1 MNNFFIIYM
10 PYIILYKHEVIEF
23 KKMLKVRI
31 LFFVSLKQEFD
42 TLLNFH
48 SNKLKYSYL
57 QFFILNFNSLYR
69 DPDSLY
75 YSLLM
80 ANSILCIR
88 IPIL

>member
-1 MNNFFIIYM
+1 M
-10 PYIILYKHEVIEF
+10 PHIILYKHEVIEL

-31 LFFVSLKQEFD
+31 LFFVSLIQEFD
-42 TLLNFH
+42 TLLKFS
-48 SNKLKYSYL
+48 SNKLKYSHL
-57 QFFILNFNSLYR
+57 RFFILDFNSLYR

-75 YSLLM
+75 CFLLM